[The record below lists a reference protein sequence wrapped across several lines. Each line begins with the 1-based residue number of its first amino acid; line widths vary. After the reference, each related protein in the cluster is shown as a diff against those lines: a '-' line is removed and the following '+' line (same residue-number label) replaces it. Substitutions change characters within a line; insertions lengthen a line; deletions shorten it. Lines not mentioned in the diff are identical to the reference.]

1 MTKNN
6 NKSVLVALL
15 LAPLLTAGFTVGN
28 IPQAEALPDIMP
40 FEVSL
45 ECENTSP
52 NTILWTFLITN
63 MGDVPST
70 FDFHIVL
77 ETSDEVFF
85 DAGTDVDVDNGET
98 VEITIESDEGPSVY
112 TGTFTVTNQSGVVH
126 SATAT
131 CETGAAEDQIQATIE
146 NVDALNDPDLNNGNI
161 NSLNKK
167 LENAIKNI
175 TNEDPTDDAE
185 ACEKL
190 QSFIDQL
197 NAFVN
202 SEKLDQGQIDP
213 LVDTAQSLIDDL
225 CTPG

>member
-28 IPQAEALPDIMP
+28 IQQAEAVPEIPLPSGSI
-40 FEVSL
+40 
-45 ECENTSP
+45 ECENISP
-52 NTILWTFLITN
+52 DTIQWSFGITDSGTESYQFEFQLMIENSTGTFLNDGGI
-63 MGDVPST
+63 
-70 FDFHIVL
+70 
-77 ETSDEVFF
+77 
-85 DAGTDVDVDNGET
+85 VDVDPGVT
-98 VEITIESDEGPSVY
+98 ASATIETSGGPSVY
-112 TGTFTVTNQSGVVH
+112 TGTLIVTNEIGDADESE
-126 SATAT
+126 AT
-131 CETGAAEDQIQATIE
+131 CVTVGGLIADVE
-146 NVDALNDPDLNNGNI
+146 ALDLNTGNI

-202 SEKLDQGQIDP
+202 SG
-213 LVDTAQSLIDDL
+213 
-225 CTPG
+225 

>member
-45 ECENTSP
+45 ECEAISAD
-52 NTILWTFLITN
+52 TIQWDFGITN
-63 MGDVPST
+63 LGEETFP
-70 FDFHIVL
+70 FDFRLVL
-77 ETSDEVFF
+77 ENSTGTFF
-85 DAGTDVDVDNGET
+85 DDTGSVIVDAGDTASTLFDT
-98 VEITIESDEGPSVY
+98 SEGPSVY
-112 TGTFTVTNQSGVVH
+112 TGTFTVTNQSGVEH

-131 CETGAAEDQIQATIE
+131 CETQIFQLQAIIED
-146 NVDALNDPDLNNGNI
+146 VDALNDPDLNNGNI

-202 SEKLDQGQIDP
+202 SGKLDQGQVAPLIDA
-213 LVDTAQSLIDDL
+213 AQSLIDDL
-225 CTPG
+225 C

>member
-28 IPQAEALPDIMP
+28 IQQAEAVPEIP

-45 ECENTSP
+45 ECEAISAE
-52 NTILWTFLITN
+52 TIQWDIGITN
-63 MGDVPST
+63 LGEET
-70 FDFHIVL
+70 FPFEFQLVIQTSSAGTIFDDGGVVL
-77 ETSDEVFF
+77 V
-85 DAGTDVDVDNGET
+85 DAGDTASTLFDT
-98 VEITIESDEGPSVY
+98 SEGPSVY
-112 TGTFTVTNQSGVVH
+112 TGTLTVTNVKGQQASD
-126 SATAT
+126 TAE
-131 CETGAAEDQIQATIE
+131 CETPELKINGLIADVE
-146 NVDALNDPDLNNGNI
+146 ALDLNTGNI

-197 NAFVN
+197 NAIVN
-202 SEKLDQGQIDP
+202 SGKLDQGQIDP
-213 LVDTAQSLIDDL
+213 LVDAAQSLIDDL
-225 CTPG
+225 C